1 MHAEHV
7 VELSHVTQL
16 LGQFVQVVSAGSLK
30 NPGEHEVHVEASEQ
44 AKQLFGQVKHYL
56 LL

>member
-16 LGQFVQVVSAGSLK
+16 LGQFVQVVSAVSLK
-30 NPGEHEVHVEASEQ
+30 NPGEHEVHVEESEQ